1 MRKNAGQSSLRT
13 SFQCNSAV
21 SLLCFCFLWT
31 WYVIECTFSTAN
43 IVLFITFGMKLRILY
58 FAAYFKCSL
67 IMSKNADLNGYAL
80 HQNIYDLCAQNLEK
94 SLWIFR
100 E

>member
-21 SLLCFCFLWT
+21 SLFFFCFLWIS
-31 WYVIECTFSTAN
+31 YVIECTFSTAN
-43 IVLFITFGMKLRILY
+43 VVLFISFGTKLRILY
-58 FAAYFKCSL
+58 FQACFKSSL

-80 HQNIYDLCAQNLEK
+80 HQNIYDLCAQNFENT
-94 SLWIFR
+94 LWNFR